1 MRATIPTLLVLAA
14 TAGTAMADI
23 VPPREFV
30 LARHGEMVVAKGWAC
45 PKVTASDP
53 VDGYPELRAKGLT
66 PNLVVC
72 SNGAKYVV
80 ATPPRRRP
88 IPGGA
93 VEPSIEPEI
102 LKLD

>member
-1 MRATIPTLLVLAA
+1 MRAIIPTLLVLAA
-14 TAGTAMADI
+14 TAGAALADV

-30 LARHGEMVVAKGWAC
+30 LARHGEMVVAKGWTC

-53 VDGYPELRAKGLT
+53 VEGYPELRAKGLV

-72 SNGAKYVV
+72 SDGAKYVV
-80 ATPPRRRP
+80 ATPARRRP
-88 IPGGA
+88 VPGGT
-93 VEPSIEPEI
+93 VEPSAEPEV